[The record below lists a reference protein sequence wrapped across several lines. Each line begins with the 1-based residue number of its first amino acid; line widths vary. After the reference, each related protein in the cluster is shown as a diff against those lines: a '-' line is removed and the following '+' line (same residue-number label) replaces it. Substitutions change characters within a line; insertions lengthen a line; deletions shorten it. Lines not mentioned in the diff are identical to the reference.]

1 MLVAA
6 AIGIAL
12 AWGFTEVTG
21 IAEIEATS
29 KLGSDAASALWTGV
43 VGVIFGGTLV
53 AFDSAVAGA
62 WNVAGKRFAGAS
74 MPMFAVSFVAGFAGN
89 AIYLQIVKGLIEAVL
104 RGESV
109 TDNDIR
115 FYLARAIGW
124 ALFGAGV
131 GAAIGLVNKSQKQA
145 INGAI
150 GGALGGA
157 AGGIVFQCVSANLG
171 AGDRLS
177 RLLGLLAVGAL
188 IAVAMRAVETARRE
202 AWLQV
207 LAGGMA
213 GKEFILY
220 HAITRIGSSPECE
233 IFLLKDPSVAKV
245 HAQIEDRGTQ
255 RILTAMQGSPVLLN
269 QVPVA
274 SQVLRS
280 GDQLQIG
287 NTVIGYT
294 ERAIA
299 TPAAVA

>member
-1 MLVAA
+1 MVPL
-6 AIGIAL
+6 
-12 AWGFTEVTG
+12 
-21 IAEIEATS
+21 
-29 KLGSDAASALWTGV
+29 AASC
-43 VGVIFGGTLV
+43 
-53 AFDSAVAGA
+53 S
-62 WNVAGKRFAGAS
+62 S
-74 MPMFAVSFVAGFAGN
+74 
-89 AIYLQIVKGLIEAVL
+89 
-104 RGESV
+104 
-109 TDNDIR
+109 
-115 FYLARAIGW
+115 
-124 ALFGAGV
+124 
-131 GAAIGLVNKSQKQA
+131 
-145 INGAI
+145 
-150 GGALGGA
+150 
-157 AGGIVFQCVSANLG
+157 VSANLG

-213 GKEFILY
+213 GKETATSILY

-280 GDQLQIG
+280 GDQLQLA
-287 NTVIGYT
+287 
-294 ERAIA
+294 RRSSD
-299 TPAAVA
+299 TPRGPSPLRRP